1 MARQLSKLNARLVQT
16 LKKPGR
22 HSDGGGLFLVV
33 SKTGAK
39 SWVFM
44 SWAGKRQI
52 EHGLGGLA
60 SVSLAMA
67 RERAAECRRH
77 VAEGRNPIEARRAKA
92 DIPTFG
98 ELAETVIASLESGW
112 RNEKHRAQWR
122 STLTTYAAPLAQKRV
137 DAITTEDVLRVLK
150 PIWTAKAETASR
162 LRGRIEKILDAAKA
176 KGHRTGEN
184 PARWRGHLD
193 HLLPRRQ
200 KLQRGH
206 HAAMPWPDVPAFIAR
221 LRASPSISHLA
232 LEFVILTASRTGEVM
247 RSVRDGVV
255 MGARW
260 DEIDRKS
267 RVWTVPAVRMK
278 MAREHRVPLTN
289 RMLAILDEAEK
300 VRSGPFIFPNAR
312 GNEPL
317 SEMALEML
325 MRRLDA
331 KPATVHGFRS
341 AFRDWAGE
349 ETNFPRELAEQAL
362 AHQVGDPV
370 ELAYRRGDALERRR
384 ALMEAWSAFCEPRS
398 SANVVPMSRRS
409 QVKP

>member
-1 MARQLSKLNARLVQT
+1 M
-16 LKKPGR
+16 
-22 HSDGGGLFLVV
+22 
-33 SKTGAK
+33 
-39 SWVFM
+39 
-44 SWAGKRQI
+44 
-52 EHGLGGLA
+52 
-60 SVSLAMA
+60 
-67 RERAAECRRH
+67 
-77 VAEGRNPIEARRAKA
+77 
-92 DIPTFG
+92 
-98 ELAETVIASLESGW
+98 
-112 RNEKHRAQWR
+112 
-122 STLTTYAAPLAQKRV
+122 
-137 DAITTEDVLRVLK
+137 
-150 PIWTAKAETASR
+150 TAKAETASR

-193 HLLPRRQ
+193 HLLPKRQ

-206 HAAMPWPDVPAFIAR
+206 HAAMPWQDVPAFIAR
-221 LRASPSISHLA
+221 LRDSPSISSLA

-260 DEIDRKS
+260 DEIDRDA
-267 RVWTVPAVRMK
+267 RIWTVPAVRMK

-325 MRRLDA
+325 MRRLNA

-349 ETNFPRELAEQAL
+349 ATNFPRELAEQAL
-362 AHQVGDPV
+362 AHQVGDAV

-384 ALMEAWSAFCEPRS
+384 ALMEAWSAFCEPRNRE
-398 SANVVPMSRRS
+398 NVVPMSRRS
-409 QVKP
+409 QAKERV